1 VKTTNEGKYF
11 TSIEELQS
19 YKNSLKKLNI
29 DNDSSFNQKKQG
41 LLSQINSKIQ
51 SNNLSELESLK
62 NDNVGRAYQILLNL
76 ETNFPNKEDDKEKLY
91 SDIDKILGS
100 KTSVLFDKGAVTNK
114 NIGDVFPT
122 MAAFQRRDRSKT
134 RDHFVNQAK
143 AKRPVITAASN
154 LFRGIFRDPN
164 EEE

>member
-1 VKTTNEGKYF
+1 MKHFDSLDETFDITPVEVEETKPVKKKKEGKPLII
-11 TSIEELQS
+11 S
-19 YKNSLKKLNI
+19 
-29 DNDSSFNQKKQG
+29 
-41 LLSQINSKIQ
+41 
-51 SNNLSELESLK
+51 
-62 NDNVGRAYQILLNL
+62 
-76 ETNFPNKEDDKEKLY
+76 NKEDDKEKLY

-122 MAAFQRRDRSKT
+122 MAAFQRRDPSKT